1 MTREEDMGVECKQG
15 NVERCERRGRKGIKG
30 EEESDSGRTYKIQE
44 RKCVRGGEKR
54 EKGG

>member
-15 NVERCERRGRKGIKG
+15 NVERCERRGGKGIKG

-44 RKCVRGGEKR
+44 RKCVRGEKR